1 MHARAAALRDGR
13 CKPMLP
19 LPHCSGAR
27 RTGVC
32 VSAPP
37 GWGPRSCAD
46 RQEVSTTYLVGA
58 LTNCEGSERGV
69 PSRTMEAP
77 GRPRITPRGSLS
89 GRNGHPATTTITT
102 HSPPPSLR
110 FPHCIPPPRWRPI
123 PLRPTDTTTRR
134 LPFPS
139 TPTAPIAF
147 LVSPSIDRNP
157 PPKTLLLPA
166 PHLLLCRTTRLRP
179 EAIIL
184 TVYIPSAS
192 IIAAR
197 PSTSHL
203 KSMPRRQPPPSSP
216 IAARATVHLH

>member
-110 FPHCIPPPRWRPI
+110 FPHCIHRRDGARSHSALLIQPPVAFPSHRRPPHPSPSSYPPRSI
-123 PLRPTDTTTRR
+123 A
-134 LPFPS
+134 
-139 TPTAPIAF
+139 TPPANSA
-147 LVSPSIDRNP
+147 
-157 PPKTLLLPA
+157 PA
-166 PHLLLCRTTRLRP
+166 PHLLLRRTTRLRP